1 MHFYVPVMKDI
12 ILCSSNPI
20 LVKSLYAI
28 LRDEGYNVDTVDR
41 PALAVQKVMF
51 GLYDFV
57 IVDSEPFGL
66 SADDAVRIIKTVAP
80 DMPIVHV
87 GAGSHEEPSMAVET
101 PIDLEEFKRA
111 IHSIASIAV

>member
-1 MHFYVPVMKDI
+1 MKNI

-28 LRDEGYNVDTVDR
+28 LRDEGHTVDTVDH
-41 PALAVQKVMF
+41 PALAVQKVMIGF
-51 GLYDFV
+51 YDFV

-66 SADDAVRIIKTVAP
+66 SAEDAVRIIRTIAP
-80 DMPIVHV
+80 DMPIVQV

-101 PIDLEEFKRA
+101 PIDLEEFKRT
-111 IHSIASIAV
+111 IHSIAV